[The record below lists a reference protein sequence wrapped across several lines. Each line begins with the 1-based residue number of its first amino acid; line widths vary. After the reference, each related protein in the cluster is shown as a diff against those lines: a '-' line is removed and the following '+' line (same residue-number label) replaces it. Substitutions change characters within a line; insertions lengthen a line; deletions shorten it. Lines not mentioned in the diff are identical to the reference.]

1 MAVSLIPILFHFFA
15 AFSVVIGVA
24 MCWIFKGR
32 LDTSVRYW
40 IGATL
45 LSGLAAILTVLR
57 AELPSLISF
66 VFANTLN
73 FVAYF
78 LFAHSLRSLPRSVH
92 RATVSKPVLYAL
104 YAIAYFCVLAVLDQ
118 QTSQSFQRS
127 AVAIAAALGSCLVFF
142 EAIQT
147 QKRLKNTPLLVLGYV
162 FLAQALCWF
171 ARAILINVLGMSSP
185 FEATAINM
193 TIFTSLL
200 ILGIM
205 RYMIYIGL
213 RFMLNTY
220 ETNDLRKRNR
230 LLENIVLENKLHSA
244 LRAKIIVPH
253 YQSIVDLA
261 SGKVIGF
268 EALARWHDAELGAVA
283 PDTFIPIIEES
294 GRIEELTDLMIDQ
307 IMTDLPTIKKKFP
320 GVLVSIN
327 VSSLLFADEYLLKLF
342 GQRLAHLKSEFGS
355 LVLEIVEGKIIEAN
369 AQVGSQI
376 TQLREWGLGISIDD
390 FGKDYSSHSRL
401 IALPFNHLKIDREFI
416 HQLGKSKNAD
426 IVVKNIIDLAQNLGI
441 SVTAEGVET
450 LQQRNVLV
458 QLGCHCGQGW
468 YFEKDQPL
476 ERLHGLPVTFGPPVV
491 ASQTQPQSHSHTQPQ
506 GQS

>member
-1 MAVSLIPILFHFFA
+1 MAVSLIPFLFYFFA
-15 AFSVVIGVA
+15 AFSIVIGVA
-24 MCWIFKGR
+24 MYWMFKGR

-57 AELPSLISF
+57 AELPSLFSF

-78 LFAHSLRSLPRSVH
+78 LFAHSLRSLPGSVH
-92 RATVSKPVLYAL
+92 RATLSKPILYAL
-104 YAIAYFCVLAVLDQ
+104 YAVAYFCVLAVLDQ

-127 AVAIAAALGSCLVFF
+127 AVAIAAASGSCLVFF
-142 EAIQT
+142 EAIQA

-162 FLAQALCWF
+162 FLVQALCWF
-171 ARAILINVLGMSSP
+171 ARAILIYTLGMSSP

-230 LLENIVLENKLHSA
+230 LLENIVLENKLHAA

-283 PDTFIPIIEES
+283 PDTFIPIIEDS
-294 GRIEELTDLMIDQ
+294 GRIQELTDLMIDQ
-307 IMTDLPTIKKKFP
+307 ILIDLPTIRKKFP
-320 GVLVSIN
+320 GALVSIN

-342 GQRLAHLKSEFGS
+342 GQRLVEFKSEYPS
-355 LVLEIVEGKIIEAN
+355 LILEIVEGKIIEAD
-369 AQVGSQI
+369 ALVGSQI

-426 IVVKNIIDLAQNLGI
+426 IIVKNIIDLAQNLGI

-450 LQQRNVLV
+450 QQQRNVLV

-468 YFEKDQPL
+468 YFERDQPL
-476 ERLHGLPVTFGPPVV
+476 DRLHGLPATFGPPVV
-491 ASQTQPQSHSHTQPQ
+491 TARSTP
-506 GQS
+506 

>member
-1 MAVSLIPILFHFFA
+1 MAVSLIPFLFYFFA
-15 AFSVVIGVA
+15 AFSFVIGVA

-45 LSGLAAILTVLR
+45 LSGFAALLTVLR
-57 AELPSLISF
+57 AELPLLISF

-73 FVAYF
+73 FGAYF
-78 LFAHSLRSLPRSVH
+78 LFAHSVRSLPGSVH
-92 RATVSKPVLYAL
+92 RTTLSKPVLYAL
-104 YAIAYFCVLAVLDQ
+104 YAAAYFCVLAVLEQ
-118 QTSQSFQRS
+118 QTSQLFQKS
-127 AVAIAAALGSCLVFF
+127 AVAIAAAFGSCLVFF
-142 EAIQT
+142 EAIQA
-147 QKRLKNTPLLVLGYV
+147 QKRLKNNPLLVLGYV
-162 FLAQALCWF
+162 FLAQAVCWF
-171 ARAILINVLGMSSP
+171 ARAILMNTSGLSAP
-185 FEATAINM
+185 FEATATNM

-213 RFMLNTY
+213 RFILNTY

-230 LLENIVLENKLHSA
+230 LLENIVLENKLHAA

-253 YQSIVDLA
+253 YQSIVDLP

-283 PDTFIPIIEES
+283 PDTFIPIIEDS
-294 GRIEELTDLMIDQ
+294 GRIQELTDLMIDQ
-307 IMTDLPTIKKKFP
+307 ILIDLPTIRKKFP
-320 GVLVSIN
+320 GALVSIN

-342 GQRLAHLKSEFGS
+342 GQRLVKFKSEYPS
-355 LVLEIVEGKIIEAN
+355 LILEIVEGKIIEAN

-450 LQQRNVLV
+450 QQQRNVLV

-476 ERLHGLPVTFGPPVV
+476 ERLHGLPATFGPPVV
-491 ASQTQPQSHSHTQPQ
+491 AQPEL
-506 GQS
+506 

>member
-1 MAVSLIPILFHFFA
+1 MAGGACLYVSYVALTVYREKSEIQLA
-15 AFSVVIGVA
+15 AMS
-24 MCWIFKGR
+24 WIF
-32 LDTSVRYW
+32 
-40 IGATL
+40 
-45 LSGLAAILTVLR
+45 
-57 AELPSLISF
+57 
-66 VFANTLN
+66 
-73 FVAYF
+73 
-78 LFAHSLRSLPRSVH
+78 LFQ
-92 RATVSKPVLYAL
+92 
-104 YAIAYFCVLAVLDQ
+104 AV
-118 QTSQSFQRS
+118 
-127 AVAIAAALGSCLVFF
+127 
-142 EAIQT
+142 
-147 QKRLKNTPLLVLGYV
+147 
-162 FLAQALCWF
+162 CWF
-171 ARAILINVLGMSSP
+171 ARLIPLVVTNSHGVFDP
-185 FEATAINM
+185 
-193 TIFTSLL
+193 TIFNIGIFTLL
-200 ILGIM
+200 TIFGLA
-205 RYMIYIGL
+205 RHMIYIAV
-213 RFMLNTY
+213 RVTFSTR
-220 ETNDLRKRNR
+220 EAFDLRKRNR

-294 GRIEELTDLMIDQ
+294 GRIQELTDLMIDQ
-307 IMTDLPTIKKKFP
+307 VMIDLPTIKKKFP
-320 GVLVSIN
+320 GAVVSIN

-342 GQRLAHLKSEFGS
+342 GQRLMQFKSEYPS
-355 LVLEIVEGKIIEAN
+355 LILEIVEGKIIEAN

-450 LQQRNVLV
+450 QQQRNVLV

-476 ERLHGLPVTFGPPVV
+476 ERLHGLPATFGPPV
-491 ASQTQPQSHSHTQPQ
+491 AAAHTEP
-506 GQS
+506 

>member
-1 MAVSLIPILFHFFA
+1 MAVSLIPFLFYFFA
-15 AFSVVIGVA
+15 AFSLIIGVA

-40 IGATL
+40 IGGTL
-45 LSGLAAILTVLR
+45 LSGAAAGVTVLR
-57 AELPSLISF
+57 EELAPLVFF
-66 VFANTLN
+66 VFSNAMN
-73 FVAYF
+73 FGAYF
-78 LFAHSLRSLPRSVH
+78 LFAHSLRSLPNRAERRSLP
-92 RATVSKPVLYAL
+92 KPILYLL
-104 YAIAYFCVLAVLDQ
+104 YSVAYFCVLAVLEQ
-118 QTSQSFQRS
+118 QTSQAFQKTAVAVTAAFGSLWVFYASLQTQKIIKNNYLRTLS
-127 AVAIAAALGSCLVFF
+127 YVFILQAVCWIGRAVAINASGL
-142 EAIQT
+142 
-147 QKRLKNTPLLVLGYV
+147 
-162 FLAQALCWF
+162 
-171 ARAILINVLGMSSP
+171 SSP
-185 FEATAINM
+185 FDATAINM
-193 TIFTSLL
+193 VIFTSLL
-200 ILGIM
+200 ILGVM

-213 RFMLNTY
+213 RFVLNAF

-230 LLENIVLENKLHSA
+230 LLENIVLENKLHAA
-244 LRAKIIVPH
+244 LRAKVIVPH

-261 SGKVIGF
+261 TGKVIGF

-307 IMTDLPTIKKKFP
+307 IVIDLPLIKQKFP
-320 GVLVSIN
+320 GALVSIN
-327 VSSLLFADEYLLKLF
+327 VSSLLFADQYLLKLF
-342 GQRLAHLKSEFGS
+342 GQRLVQFKSEYPS
-355 LVLEIVEGKIIEAN
+355 LILEIVEGKIIEAN
-369 AQVGSQI
+369 AQVGAQI

-450 LQQRNVLV
+450 QQQRNVLV

-491 ASQTQPQSHSHTQPQ
+491 APSEGAAS
-506 GQS
+506 

>member
-1 MAVSLIPILFHFFA
+1 MAVSLIPFLFYFFA
-15 AFSVVIGVA
+15 AFSVVIGIT

-45 LSGLAAILTVLR
+45 LSGFAAILTVLR
-57 AELPSLISF
+57 AELSPLISF

-73 FVAYF
+73 FAAYF
-78 LFAHSLRSLPRSVH
+78 LFAHSIRSLPGSVH
-92 RATVSKPVLYAL
+92 RATLSKPVLYAL
-104 YAIAYFCVLAVLDQ
+104 YAVAYFCVLAVLDQ

-142 EAIQT
+142 EAIQA

-171 ARAILINVLGMSSP
+171 ARAILINALGMSSP

-230 LLENIVLENKLHSA
+230 LLENIVLENKLHAA

-283 PDTFIPIIEES
+283 PDTFIPIIEDS

-307 IMTDLPTIKKKFP
+307 IIIDLPTIKKKFP
-320 GVLVSIN
+320 GALVSIN
-327 VSSLLFADEYLLKLF
+327 VSSLLFADEYLLTLF
-342 GQRLAHLKSEFGS
+342 GKRLVQFKSDYPS
-355 LVLEIVEGKIIEAN
+355 LILEIVEGKIIEAN
-369 AQVGSQI
+369 AQVGAQI

-450 LQQRNVLV
+450 QQQRNVLV

-468 YFEKDQPL
+468 YFERDQPL
-476 ERLHGLPVTFGPPVV
+476 DRLHGLPATFGPPVV
-491 ASQTQPQSHSHTQPQ
+491 TPPEIA
-506 GQS
+506 

>member
-1 MAVSLIPILFHFFA
+1 MSVSLIPFLFYFFA
-15 AFSVVIGVA
+15 AFSCVIGVA

-73 FVAYF
+73 FATYF
-78 LFAHSLRSLPRSVH
+78 LFAHSLRSLPGRVPH
-92 RATVSKPVLYAL
+92 ATLRKPIVYVVFAAV
-104 YAIAYFCVLAVLDQ
+104 YCCVLAVLEQ
-118 QTSQSFQRS
+118 QTSPLFQKT
-127 AVAIAAALGSCLVFF
+127 AVALAATFGSCLVFF
-142 EAIQT
+142 EAIQA
-147 QKRLKNTPLLVLGYV
+147 QKSLKDNPLLVLGYV

-171 ARAILINVLGMSSP
+171 ARAVSMNISGMSSP
-185 FEATAINM
+185 FEATASNM

-213 RFMLNTY
+213 RFMLDTY

-253 YQSIVDLA
+253 YQSIVNLA

-294 GRIEELTDLMIDQ
+294 GRIQELTDLIIDQ
-307 IMTDLPTIKKKFP
+307 ILIDLPTIKKKFP
-320 GVLVSIN
+320 GALVSIN

-342 GQRLAHLKSEFGS
+342 GERLVQFKSEYPS
-355 LVLEIVEGKIIEAN
+355 LILEIVEGKIIVAN
-369 AQVGSQI
+369 AKVGAQI

-401 IALPFNHLKIDREFI
+401 IALPFNHLKIDSEFI
-416 HQLGKSKNAD
+416 QQLGKTKNAD

-450 LQQRNVLV
+450 QQQRNVLV

-476 ERLHGLPVTFGPPVV
+476 ERLHGLPSTFGPPVMAV
-491 ASQTQPQSHSHTQPQ
+491 PSAP
-506 GQS
+506 

>member
-1 MAVSLIPILFHFFA
+1 MAASLIPILFYFFA

-24 MCWIFKGR
+24 MFWIFKGR
-32 LDTSVRYW
+32 LDRSVRYW

-45 LSGLAAILTVLR
+45 LSGFAAILTVLR
-57 AELPSLISF
+57 EELTPIVFF
-66 VFANTLN
+66 VFANALN
-73 FVAYF
+73 FGSYF
-78 LFAHSLRSLPRSVH
+78 LFAHSLRSLPSGAERGTLPKPILYGLYSV
-92 RATVSKPVLYAL
+92 
-104 YAIAYFCVLAVLDQ
+104 AYFCVLAVIEQ
-118 QTSQSFQRS
+118 QTSQVFQKA
-127 AVAIAAALGSCLVFF
+127 AVAVAATLGSLWVFY
-142 EAIQT
+142 AAHKAQQRI
-147 QKRLKNTPLLVLGYV
+147 KNNYLKALGYV
-162 FLAQALCWF
+162 FALQALCWLT
-171 ARAILINVLGMSSP
+171 RAVSVPWSGLPSA
-185 FEATAINM
+185 FDATALNM
-193 TIFTSLL
+193 FVFTSLL
-200 ILGIM
+200 ILGVM

-213 RFMLNTY
+213 RFMLNTF

-230 LLENIVLENKLHSA
+230 LLENIVLENKLHAA

-294 GRIEELTDLMIDQ
+294 GRIEELTDTMIDQ
-307 IMTDLPTIKKKFP
+307 IMADLPTIKKKFP
-320 GVLVSIN
+320 GALVSIN

-450 LQQRNVLV
+450 LHQRNVLV

-476 ERLHGLPVTFGPPVV
+476 EHLHGLPVTFGPPVV
-491 ASQTQPQSHSHTQPQ
+491 APQTQAHSHSHTQPQ
-506 GQS
+506 SQS